1 MDNKK
6 MMAVL
11 AVTVLAIPVAF
22 SGCGKTDAP
31 TVDEPVDDTVVE
43 TQTNMEVNDTIEED
57 LSDMG
62 IVVDVPEVEEED
74 ILDESS
80 VNYDTLYATSTINVY
95 GEPSEDSD
103 IVSTFETDSKVQT
116 SGVYHKAAFY
126 RVTYLDGAGQENYGY
141 VRVVDLSPF
150 KGGYNEE
157 EHLVQESDTTTTT
170 TNSQTTTDNP
180 LAGLP
185 PLSPEPVS
193 PQTEQSIMEKYG
205 FGDAGNYDP
214 SQDTE
219 YVFGSSGYTSDVPK
233 ANIQ

>member
-43 TQTNMEVNDTIEED
+43 TQTNTEVNDTIEED

-62 IVVDVPEVEEED
+62 IIVDEPEVEEED

-95 GEPSEDSD
+95 GEPSEDSN

-126 RVTYLDGAGQENYGY
+126 RVTYLNGAGQEVYGY

-170 TNSQTTTDNP
+170 TNTQTTTDNP

-193 PQTEQSIMEKYG
+193 PQTEQSILEKYG
-205 FGDAGNYDP
+205 FSDAGSNYDP

-219 YVFGSSGYTSDVPK
+219 IIFGQGDYSDGVGVVV
-233 ANIQ
+233 Q

>member
-11 AVTVLAIPVAF
+11 AVTVLAIPVAM
-22 SGCGKTDAP
+22 SGCGKSSEEVPA
-31 TVDEPVDDTVVE
+31 DDTVVSVDE
-43 TQTNMEVNDTIEED
+43 SNTVVNDTIEDD

-62 IVVDVPEVEEED
+62 IVVDEPEVEEED

-80 VNYDTLYATSTINVY
+80 VNYDTLYATSNINVY

-126 RVTYLDGAGQENYGY
+126 RVTYLDGAGQETYGY

-219 YVFGSSGYTSDVPK
+219 FVMDYDTTGGIPHTV
-233 ANIQ
+233 Q

>member
-11 AVTVLAIPVAF
+11 AVTVLAIPLTM
-22 SGCGKTDAP
+22 SGCGNSSEEVPA
-31 TVDEPVDDTVVE
+31 DDTVVSVDE
-43 TQTNMEVNDTIEED
+43 SNTVVNDTIEDD

-62 IVVDVPEVEEED
+62 IVVDEPEVEEED

-80 VNYDTLYATSTINVY
+80 VNYDTLYATSNINVY

-126 RVTYLDGAGQENYGY
+126 RVTYLDGAGQETYGY

-185 PLSPEPVS
+185 PLSPKPVS
-193 PQTEQSIMEKYG
+193 PQTEQSILEKYG
-205 FGDAGNYDP
+205 FSDAGSNYDP

-219 YVFGSSGYTSDVPK
+219 FSMDNIDVSGIPAHTV
-233 ANIQ
+233 Q

>member
-22 SGCGKTDAP
+22 SGCGKADAP

-43 TQTNMEVNDTIEED
+43 TQTNTEVNDTIEEE

-62 IVVDVPEVEEED
+62 IVVDEPEVEEED

-103 IVSTFETDSKVQT
+103 IISTFETDSKVQT

-126 RVTYLDGAGQENYGY
+126 RVTYTDSTGQETYGY

-150 KGGYNEE
+150 KGGYSEQNN
-157 EHLVQESDTTTTT
+157 VTPESDTTTNT
-170 TNSQTTTDNP
+170 QTTTDNP

-193 PQTEQSIMEKYG
+193 PQTEQSILEKYG
-205 FGDAGNYDP
+205 FSGAGSNYDP
-214 SQDTE
+214 SQDEE
-219 YVFGSSGYTSDVPK
+219 YVFGQGDYS
-233 ANIQ
+233 NIPSHTVQ

>member
-11 AVTVLAIPVAF
+11 AVTVLAIPVAM
-22 SGCGKTDAP
+22 SGCGKSSEEVPA
-31 TVDEPVDDTVVE
+31 DDTVVSVDE
-43 TQTNMEVNDTIEED
+43 SNTVVNDTIEED

-62 IVVDVPEVEEED
+62 IVVDEPEVEEED

-80 VNYDTLYATSTINVY
+80 VNYDTLYATSNINVY

-126 RVTYLDGAGQENYGY
+126 RVTYLDGAGQETYGY

-150 KGGYNEE
+150 KGGYSEQNN
-157 EHLVQESDTTTTT
+157 VTPESDTTT
-170 TNSQTTTDNP
+170 NSHTTTDNP

-193 PQTEQSIMEKYG
+193 PQTEQSILEKYG
-205 FGDAGNYDP
+205 FSDAGNYDP

-219 YVFGSSGYTSDVPK
+219 YVFGQGGTEGMI
-233 ANIQ
+233 NGGTIQ